1 MVIKNVSYEILDKT
15 ELTID
20 ILLRFRDIGI
30 NKEQYYFII
39 KRLEDS
45 NLNITNEYQTSFDTD
60 YDESKKILLIMLI
73 LSIPDT
79 HKPEDVDIEQI
90 INQNVYKFTK
100 FYETICKN
108 PKYKDT
114 SQ

>member
-39 KRLEDS
+39 KKLENS
-45 NLNITNEYQTSFDTD
+45 NLNITNEYSTSFDTD
-60 YDESKKILLIMLI
+60 YDESKKILLIRLI
-73 LSIPDT
+73 LSIPDI

-100 FYETICKN
+100 F
-108 PKYKDT
+108 
-114 SQ
+114 